1 MVVGSAPV
9 APGILTFIRAA
20 LGTYLV
26 LSNTSN
32 AKYHIPDCV
41 VVEGYGLTECAAP
54 CTLTL
59 PGDIQP
65 GQVTN
70 HSAPSGH
77 VTPSSPL
84 IGCRWGRP
92 SPATWSSWRTWPRWS
107 TSPRTA
113 RARSA
118 SGGPTCSRCWHLQN
132 YINYSVCFCQGYF
145 RDEAR
150 TQATLDPEGWLH
162 TGDIGEW
169 TRWAQLSSTCHH
181 GYTLH

>member
-1 MVVGSAPV
+1 M

-20 LGTYLV
+20 LGTYLA
-26 LSNTSN
+26 LSITST
-32 AKYHIPDCV
+32 AKYYIPDCV

-70 HSAPSGH
+70 HGAPSGH

-92 SPATWSSWRTWPRWS
+92 CPATWSSWRTWPRWS

-132 YINYSVCFCQGYF
+132 CILLSLLLPGLLQGRGPHPGHAGPRGLATHRGHRRVDTVGG
-145 RDEAR
+145 RD
-150 TQATLDPEGWLH
+150 
-162 TGDIGEW
+162 
-169 TRWAQLSSTCHH
+169 
-181 GYTLH
+181 

>member
-1 MVVGSAPV
+1 MGWSELDMDRWA
-9 APGILTFIRAA
+9 GRAGQWQVM
-20 LGTYLV
+20 GTQLPLPCRRQCPADGGGLCSRGARHPHLHQSRAGYLV

-32 AKYHIPDCV
+32 AKYYMPDCV

-118 SGGPTCSRCWHLQN
+118 LRGQTCSRC
-132 YINYSVCFCQGYF
+132 
-145 RDEAR
+145 
-150 TQATLDPEGWLH
+150 
-162 TGDIGEW
+162 
-169 TRWAQLSSTCHH
+169 
-181 GYTLH
+181 